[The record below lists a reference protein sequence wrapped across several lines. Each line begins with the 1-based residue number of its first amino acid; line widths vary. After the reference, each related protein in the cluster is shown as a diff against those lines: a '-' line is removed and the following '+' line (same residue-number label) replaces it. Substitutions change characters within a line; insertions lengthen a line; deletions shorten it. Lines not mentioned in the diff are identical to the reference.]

1 MESEVNDVARY
12 GEDCDVW
19 WVKTLGLI
27 SRFKVRRRDH
37 NSRNMIHNT
46 MVYGERKTPNRYPSP
61 FICILVLIHVKRRSP
76 HCDNNESQNDS
87 TITFLPLSCNNK
99 TVVKCI
105 KTVALSLSYGFSDAL
120 QVAIVFVNRPFF
132 LFFYL
137 RPQCKY
143 NRGDK

>member
-46 MVYGERKTPNRYPSP
+46 MVYGERKTPNRYP
-61 FICILVLIHVKRRSP
+61 LWQQR
-76 HCDNNESQNDS
+76 
-87 TITFLPLSCNNK
+87 ITKWQHYNIFAFK
-99 TVVKCI
+99 
-105 KTVALSLSYGFSDAL
+105 L
-120 QVAIVFVNRPFF
+120 Q
-132 LFFYL
+132 
-137 RPQCKY
+137 QQ
-143 NRGDK
+143 NRGQMYKNRGLKFKLRFFRCAPSGYCIC